1 MGGVSMIRFLILL
14 GYVQLMMYLQLTGKL
29 NQYINIH
36 YQYLAFLSMI
46 LALILAIVQ
55 LFKWV
60 RAGDQSKAQH
70 KDERHYE
77 NIHSHQH
84 EEDEEQ
90 THTHHPYHGHQE
102 EHSHEAELYHHHHG
116 MTKWYQK
123 LIGYTL
129 LCLPLLV
136 GLCFPKVSL
145 DTTIVEAKGF
155 QFPLS
160 KESTGD
166 PNFQTQ
172 YLRPDTSIY
181 FNPSDYKKQ
190 MDRLLNKYSKN
201 NVLQVTDANYLEL
214 MEIIY
219 NYPSEFIGK
228 ELSFEGF
235 VYHSTKENQQDL
247 FLFRFGIIHCIADSG
262 VFGLRVELPDNQ
274 TFKNDQWLK
283 VTGKL
288 SSEYYAPFKR
298 ELPVVMVETLK
309 VVEAPENQYVY
320 RTF

>member
-60 RAGDQSKAQH
+60 KAGDKSKE
-70 KDERHYE
+70 K
-77 NIHSHQH
+77 H
-84 EEDEEQ
+84 E
-90 THTHHPYHGHQE
+90 HTHPMHNHGHVQEAIE
-102 EHSHEAELYHHHHG
+102 EHSHDHHSHHQETHSHDDTLHHHHHHG

-129 LCLPLLV
+129 LCLPLIV

-228 ELSFEGF
+228 EISFEGF
-235 VYHSTKENQQDL
+235 VYHSTKDNQQDL

-288 SSEYYAPFKR
+288 SSQYYAPFKR
-298 ELPVVMVETLK
+298 ELPVVMVDTLK

>member
-60 RAGDQSKAQH
+60 KAGDKSKE
-70 KDERHYE
+70 K
-77 NIHSHQH
+77 H
-84 EEDEEQ
+84 E
-90 THTHHPYHGHQE
+90 HTHPMHNHGHVQEAIE
-102 EHSHEAELYHHHHG
+102 EHSHDHHSHHQETPSHDDTLHHHHHHG

-129 LCLPLLV
+129 LCLPLIV

-181 FNPSDYKKQ
+181 FNPTDYKKQ
-190 MDRLLNKYSKN
+190 MDRLLNKYCKN
-201 NVLQVTDANYLEL
+201 NVLEVTDANYLEL

-228 ELSFEGF
+228 EISFEGF
-235 VYHSTKENQQDL
+235 VYHSTKDNQQDI

-262 VFGLRVELPDNQ
+262 VFGLRVELPANQ

-288 SSEYYAPFKR
+288 SSQYYAPFKR
-298 ELPVVMVETLK
+298 ELPIVMVDTLK

>member
-60 RAGDQSKAQH
+60 KAGDKSKE
-70 KDERHYE
+70 K
-77 NIHSHQH
+77 H
-84 EEDEEQ
+84 E
-90 THTHHPYHGHQE
+90 HTHLMHNHGHVQEAIE
-102 EHSHEAELYHHHHG
+102 EHSHDHHSHHQETHSHDDTLHHHHHHG

-228 ELSFEGF
+228 EISFEGF
-235 VYHSTKENQQDL
+235 VYHSTKDNQQDL

-288 SSEYYAPFKR
+288 SSQYYAPFKR
-298 ELPVVMVETLK
+298 ELPVVMVDTLK

>member
-60 RAGDQSKAQH
+60 RAGDKSKE
-70 KDERHYE
+70 K
-77 NIHSHQH
+77 H
-84 EEDEEQ
+84 E
-90 THTHHPYHGHQE
+90 HTHPMHNHGHVQEAIE
-102 EHSHEAELYHHHHG
+102 EHSHDHHSHHQETHSLDDTLHHHHHHG

-129 LCLPLLV
+129 LCLPLIV

-181 FNPSDYKKQ
+181 FNPTDYKKQ
-190 MDRLLNKYSKN
+190 MDRLLNKYCKN
-201 NVLQVTDANYLEL
+201 NVLEVTDANYLEL

-228 ELSFEGF
+228 EISFEGF
-235 VYHSTKENQQDL
+235 VYHSTKDNQQDI

-262 VFGLRVELPDNQ
+262 VFGLRVELPANQ

-288 SSEYYAPFKR
+288 SSQYYAPFKR
-298 ELPVVMVETLK
+298 ELPIVMVDILK

>member
-60 RAGDQSKAQH
+60 KAGDKSKEKHEHTQPMH
-70 KDERHYE
+70 
-77 NIHSHQH
+77 NHSHVQ
-84 EEDEEQ
+84 EAI
-90 THTHHPYHGHQE
+90 E
-102 EHSHEAELYHHHHG
+102 EHSHDHHSHHQETHSHDDTLHHHHHHG

-129 LCLPLLV
+129 LCLPLIV

-181 FNPSDYKKQ
+181 FNPTDYKKQ
-190 MDRLLNKYSKN
+190 MDRLLNKYCKN
-201 NVLQVTDANYLEL
+201 NVLEVTDANYLEL

-228 ELSFEGF
+228 EISFEGF
-235 VYHSTKENQQDL
+235 VYHSTKDNQQDI

-262 VFGLRVELPDNQ
+262 VFGLRVELPANQ

-288 SSEYYAPFKR
+288 SSQYYAPFKR
-298 ELPVVMVETLK
+298 ELPIVMVDTLK

>member
-60 RAGDQSKAQH
+60 KAGDKSKE
-70 KDERHYE
+70 K
-77 NIHSHQH
+77 H
-84 EEDEEQ
+84 E
-90 THTHHPYHGHQE
+90 HTQPMHNHGHVQEAIE
-102 EHSHEAELYHHHHG
+102 EHSHDHHSHHQETHSHDDTLHHHHHHG

-129 LCLPLLV
+129 LCLPLIV

-181 FNPSDYKKQ
+181 FNPTDYKKQ
-190 MDRLLNKYSKN
+190 MDRLLNKYCKN
-201 NVLQVTDANYLEL
+201 NVLEVTDANYLEL

-228 ELSFEGF
+228 EISFEGF
-235 VYHSTKENQQDL
+235 VYHSTKDNQQDI

-262 VFGLRVELPDNQ
+262 VFGLRVELPANQ

-288 SSEYYAPFKR
+288 SSQYYAPFKR
-298 ELPVVMVETLK
+298 ELPIVMVDTLK

>member
-60 RAGDQSKAQH
+60 KAGDKSKE
-70 KDERHYE
+70 K
-77 NIHSHQH
+77 H
-84 EEDEEQ
+84 E
-90 THTHHPYHGHQE
+90 HTHLMHNHGHVQEAIE
-102 EHSHEAELYHHHHG
+102 EHSHDHHSHHQETHSHDDTLHHHHHHG

-129 LCLPLLV
+129 LCLPLIV

-228 ELSFEGF
+228 EISFEGF
-235 VYHSTKENQQDL
+235 VYHSTKDNQQDL

-288 SSEYYAPFKR
+288 SSQYYAPFKR
-298 ELPVVMVETLK
+298 ELPVVMVDTLK

>member
-60 RAGDQSKAQH
+60 KAGDKSKE
-70 KDERHYE
+70 K
-77 NIHSHQH
+77 H
-84 EEDEEQ
+84 E
-90 THTHHPYHGHQE
+90 HTHPMHNHGHVQEAIE
-102 EHSHEAELYHHHHG
+102 EHSHDHHSHHQETHSHDDTLHHHHHHG

-129 LCLPLLV
+129 LCLPLIV

-228 ELSFEGF
+228 EISFEGF
-235 VYHSTKENQQDL
+235 VYHSTKDNQQDL

-262 VFGLRVELPDNQ
+262 VFGLRAELLDNQ

-288 SSEYYAPFKR
+288 SSQYYAPFKR
-298 ELPVVMVETLK
+298 ELPVVMVDTLK

>member
-60 RAGDQSKAQH
+60 KAGDKSKE
-70 KDERHYE
+70 K
-77 NIHSHQH
+77 H
-84 EEDEEQ
+84 E
-90 THTHHPYHGHQE
+90 HTHPMHNHGHVQEAIE
-102 EHSHEAELYHHHHG
+102 EHSHDHHSHHQETHSHDDTLHHHHHHHG

-228 ELSFEGF
+228 EISFEGF
-235 VYHSTKENQQDL
+235 VYHSTKENQQDV

-298 ELPVVMVETLK
+298 ELPVVMVDTLK

>member
-60 RAGDQSKAQH
+60 KAGDKSKE
-70 KDERHYE
+70 K
-77 NIHSHQH
+77 H
-84 EEDEEQ
+84 E
-90 THTHHPYHGHQE
+90 HTHPMHNHGHVQEAIE
-102 EHSHEAELYHHHHG
+102 EHSHDHHSHHQETHSHDDTLHHHHHHG

-129 LCLPLLV
+129 LCLPLIV

-181 FNPSDYKKQ
+181 FNPTDYKKQ
-190 MDRLLNKYSKN
+190 MDRLLNKYCKN
-201 NVLQVTDANYLEL
+201 NVLEVTDANYLEL

-228 ELSFEGF
+228 EISFEGF
-235 VYHSTKENQQDL
+235 VYHSTKDNQQDL

-288 SSEYYAPFKR
+288 SSQYYAPFKR
-298 ELPVVMVETLK
+298 ELPVVMVDTLK

>member
-60 RAGDQSKAQH
+60 KAGDKSKE
-70 KDERHYE
+70 K
-77 NIHSHQH
+77 H
-84 EEDEEQ
+84 E
-90 THTHHPYHGHQE
+90 HTQPMHNHGHVQEAIE
-102 EHSHEAELYHHHHG
+102 EHSHDHHSHHQETHSHDDTLHHHHHHG

-129 LCLPLLV
+129 LCLPLIV

-181 FNPSDYKKQ
+181 FNPTDYKKQ
-190 MDRLLNKYSKN
+190 MDRLLNKYCKN
-201 NVLQVTDANYLEL
+201 NVLEVTDANYLEL

-228 ELSFEGF
+228 EISFEGF
-235 VYHSTKENQQDL
+235 VYHSTKDNQQDI

-262 VFGLRVELPDNQ
+262 VFGLRVTLPANQ

-288 SSEYYAPFKR
+288 SSQYYAPFKR
-298 ELPVVMVETLK
+298 ELPIVMVDTLK